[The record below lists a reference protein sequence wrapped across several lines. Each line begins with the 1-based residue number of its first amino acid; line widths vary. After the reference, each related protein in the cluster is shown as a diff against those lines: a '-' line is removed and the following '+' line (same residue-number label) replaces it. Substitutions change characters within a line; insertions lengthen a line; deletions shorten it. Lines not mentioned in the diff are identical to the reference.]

1 MPTFENTRRIIVE
14 VLDVQEAE
22 VLPETSLANDL
33 GADSLDFIALLQA
46 FEAEF
51 NIQIP
56 DADVSKLETVAD
68 VIKYIESK
76 I

>member
-1 MPTFENTRRIIVE
+1 MPTFESTRKIIAE
-14 VLDVQEAE
+14 VLDVQETE

-56 DADVSKLETVAD
+56 DADVSELQTVAD

>member
-1 MPTFENTRRIIVE
+1 MPTFENTRKIIAE
-14 VLDVQEAE
+14 VLDVQETE
-22 VLPETSLANDL
+22 ILPETSLANDL

-56 DADVSKLETVAD
+56 DADVSELKTVAD
-68 VIKYIESK
+68 IIKYVESK